1 MVDLRGGAGVGLLI
15 GFRFGFR
22 HAIPPF
28 RFRFVG
34 FEIIGFIGA
43 LFRVALA
50 LVLAPFSNGRLH
62 NLVVQAV
69 RFVDESLGAKNFG
82 FDPCPQQLFRRH
94 AVVAEESA
102 GGERRSAQD
111 THPAYLL
118 CADDGPQ
125 AKIKAHRR
133 AKRQQ

>member
-1 MVDLRGGAGVGLLI
+1 MASLRGGAGVGLLI

-34 FEIIGFIGA
+34 FEIIGFIDVVYGA
-43 LFRVALA
+43 PLALA
-50 LVLAPFSNGRLH
+50 ALGNDGLH

-69 RFVDESLGAKNFG
+69 RLEHQPFGAKNFG
-82 FDPCPQQLFRRH
+82 FDPRPQQLFRRH
-94 AVVAEESA
+94 AVVAEKA
-102 GGERRSAQD
+102 TGGERRSAQD
-111 THPAYLL
+111 THPAHLL
-118 CADDGPQ
+118 CADDGSQ